1 MTDLPLQAT
10 LPTVG
15 DTIWV
20 TRTIALPAGRSLRAS
35 EWEVA
40 DPVELLG
47 PPRISLRGGSAD
59 VSYPIAVWRAGFH
72 TVQVPGP
79 LLLSP
84 DGRVDSL
91 RPEAVTVRIASVLPR
106 PATDTSLR
114 PQPRA
119 DFVPRP
125 ATTPLPLILLLVV
138 AIALL
143 APIHWWWRRRGRPA
157 GGVAGRPTTGS
168 TAGPAKPPLERWADA
183 GEPRAVAAAATTRL
197 RTALAARIP
206 AALPSLD
213 TDEVLATVARQR
225 PDWPLTELGDV
236 LRRLDEARF
245 GSGALPDAMGLAR
258 WAAELEPRLS
268 QEAA

>member
-1 MTDLPLQAT
+1 MIYRAIQGD

-20 TRTIALPAGRSLRAS
+20 TRTVDLPAGRSLRAA

-40 DPVELLG
+40 DPIELLG
-47 PPRISLRGGSAD
+47 PPRITLRGGSAD
-59 VSYPIAVWRAGFH
+59 VSYPLAVWRAGFH

-84 DGRVDSL
+84 DGGVDSL
-91 RPEAVTVRIASVLPR
+91 RAEAVTFRVASVLPR
-106 PATDTSLR
+106 AATDTSLR

-125 ATTPLPLILLLVV
+125 ATTPVPLILLLIV

-157 GGVAGRPTTGS
+157 RKPAPADMG
-168 TAGPAKPPLERWADA
+168 GPAKPPLERWADA
-183 GEPRAVAAAATTRL
+183 GESRAVAAAATSRL
-197 RTALAARIP
+197 RATVAARLP
-206 AALPSLD
+206 GALPSLD
-213 TDEVLATVARQR
+213 TEAVLAHVAEQR
-225 PDWPLTELGDV
+225 PDWPLAELGDV
-236 LRRLDEARF
+236 LRALDEARF
-245 GSGALPDAMGLAR
+245 GDGALPDAMGLTR
-258 WAAELEPRLS
+258 WAAELEHRLV